1 MTKKVCYPVCIV
13 RKRTNQNPPTTQA
26 KKMKNDQVIVQVRHN
41 KPEVIKARNNAIL
54 RQLDTQLPEELFIQ
68 VVKHLRSDKLVGD
81 AKKLEDQ
88 LTMDLELFL
97 SDRLAKGEFKA

>member
-1 MTKKVCYPVCIV
+1 
-13 RKRTNQNPPTTQA
+13 
-26 KKMKNDQVIVQVRHN
+26 MKNDQVITEVSHN
-41 KPEVIKARNNAIL
+41 KPEVVKARNNAIL

-68 VVKHLRSDKLVGD
+68 VVKHLRNDKLVGD